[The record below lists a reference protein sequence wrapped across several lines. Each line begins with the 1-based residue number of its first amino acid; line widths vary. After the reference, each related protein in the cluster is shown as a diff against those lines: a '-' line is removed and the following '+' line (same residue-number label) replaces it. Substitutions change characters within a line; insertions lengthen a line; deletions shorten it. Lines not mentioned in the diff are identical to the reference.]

1 MRLSPE
7 ALRAFTEEVLKR
19 AGADGPS
26 AEAVAWALLEAD
38 LRGVGSHGLL
48 RLPTYVRRLEA
59 GLVNP
64 SPRLVPEVRGPLALL
79 DGEVGFGPRV
89 ALKAVRLAGKLARAY
104 GLGAVAVR
112 RSTHFGMA
120 GLYAERLAQEGLV
133 ALVTTNAEPDVVPYG
148 GRAKALGTNPIAFAT
163 PAPQGVVVG
172 DLATAQ
178 AAMGKVFLARKRGER
193 IPPDWGVDQEG
204 RPTEDPHAV
213 HALLPLGGPKGYALA
228 LLVEILSG
236 VLPGA
241 GVTHG
246 IGRMYDQW
254 DRPQDVGHFLL
265 ALDPGAFLG
274 REAFLE
280 RMGRLWAELKGVPPA
295 PGFSEVL
302 LPGELEARRRAQA
315 LREGLELPGEVVAE
329 LQALGARY
337 GVAWRG
343 HA

>member
-1 MRLSPE
+1 MRWRADFLMAWAE
-7 ALRAFTEEVLKR
+7 ALLRH
-19 AGADGPS
+19 AGADPPS
-26 AEAVAWALLEAD
+26 AQAVAWALVEAD
-38 LRGVGSHGLL
+38 LRGVSSHGLL
-48 RLPTYVRRLEA
+48 RLPIYLRRLEA

-64 SPRLVPEVRGPLALL
+64 SPRLPAELKGAVALL
-79 DGEVGFGPRV
+79 DGEYGFGPRV
-89 ALKAVRLAGKLARAY
+89 ALRAVELAGELAQAH
-104 GLGAVAVR
+104 GLGAVGVR

-120 GLYAERLAQEGLV
+120 GLYAEKLAQRGFL

-148 GRAKALGTNPIAFAT
+148 GREKALGTNPIAFAA

-172 DLATAQ
+172 DLATSQ

-193 IPPDWGVDQEG
+193 IPPDWGVDREG

-228 LLVEILSG
+228 LLVEVLSG
-236 VLPGA
+236 VLAGA

-246 IGRMYDQW
+246 IGRMYDEW
-254 DRPQDVGHFLL
+254 DRPQDVGHFFL
-265 ALDPGAFLG
+265 ALDPEAFLG

-280 RMGRLWAELKGVPPA
+280 RMGRLWAELKATPPA
-295 PGFSEVL
+295 PGFPEVL

-315 LREGLELPGEVVAE
+315 LREGLELPEEVVAE
-329 LQALGARY
+329 LKALGARY

-343 HA
+343 DA